1 MSTASSS
8 WVTWFRVA
16 PEPVPMLLWHGR
28 PDPVAPFAMTA
39 GFARKIDDRFGQG
52 IATLVAH
59 PTATHF
65 IFSDAQIFEA
75 MFASVAS
82 FLQTHGHTHTPKP
95 KLGEEGDES
104 MASLI

>member
-1 MSTASSS
+1 MGEIQ
-8 WVTWFRVA
+8 
-16 PEPVPMLLWHGR
+16 PNKCEGR
-28 PDPVAPFAMTA
+28 ELTKDQLA

-82 FLQTHGHTHTPKP
+82 FLQTHGHTHAPKP
-95 KLGEEGDES
+95 KLGEEGSSEPEGRLPPF
-104 MASLI
+104 ARW

>member
-1 MSTASSS
+1 MGEIQPNKCEG
-8 WVTWFRVA
+8 R
-16 PEPVPMLLWHGR
+16 ELLTKDQ
-28 PDPVAPFAMTA
+28 PA

-95 KLGEEGDES
+95 NPIEDGRSEQLPEGRLPPF
-104 MASLI
+104 ARW